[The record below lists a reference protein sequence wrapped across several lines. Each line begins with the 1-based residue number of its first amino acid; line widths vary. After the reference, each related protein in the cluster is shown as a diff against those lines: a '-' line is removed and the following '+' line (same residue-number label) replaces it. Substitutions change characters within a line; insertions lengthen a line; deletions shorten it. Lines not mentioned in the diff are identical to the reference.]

1 MIDIVTAS
9 DCMESVRS
17 IKDLLTVYHH
27 FLSNVSDLY
36 FALGRF
42 DRFHKRPHEII
53 IVNYPKEWVSYY
65 TDRKYIFD
73 DPTVSR
79 SAQTQIPYLWHE
91 FRDLRPSQRAI
102 FSDLSDFGVQD
113 GYTIPLHAPDGMTF
127 VASFAFRR
135 PVISAYDRV
144 TITALTSQFY
154 FRYKQLLNPSSSPSK
169 LLSEREGE
177 CLVWAARGKSSWETG
192 IILGISENTV
202 NFHIKNAL
210 GKLQST
216 NRIEGVVRAICL
228 GLISP

>member
-9 DCMESVRS
+9 DCMESMCS
-17 IKDLLTVYHH
+17 TKELLTAYHS
-27 FLSNVSDLY
+27 FLSDISDVY

-42 DRFHKRPHEII
+42 DRFNKRDNEII
-53 IVNYPKEWVSYY
+53 SVNYPEEWVSRY
-65 TDRKYIFD
+65 TDRKYIFE
-73 DPTVSR
+73 DPTISQ

-102 FSDLSDFGVQD
+102 FSDLSDFGVQA

-135 PVISAYDRV
+135 PVIPAVDRV
-144 TITALTSQFY
+144 AITALTSQFY
-154 FRYKQLLNPSSSPSK
+154 FRYKRLLSSSSSQNV
-169 LLSEREGE
+169 LSERERE
-177 CLVWAARGKSSWETG
+177 CLCWAARGKSSWETG
-192 IILGISENTV
+192 MILGITENTV

-210 GKLQST
+210 GKLQSN